1 MKRDENKLGEYLWV
15 LTKALKVGLGQFSLV
30 DIHPGRSAQTAV
42 ELLRANKWYSGIY
55 TMLTGYEELK
65 VIETGESDADVQ
77 VIAYV
82 LVLDQP
88 GQPNQPERILK
99 IQKLLFEMT
108 TLINNNRWN
117 LKYAFPA
124 RDLKTMDLYG
134 LTYDPEKL
142 VGMAGWNPSV
152 QAYGKDLYTTD
163 TEDAKMPNDISL
175 WAMTWQQRLR
185 FGKNIY
191 SEADHPTAKEVS
203 QILSFTATELNQSDT
218 LPKEDY
224 SNVFVR

>member
-1 MKRDENKLGEYLWV
+1 MKSDENKLAEYLWMV
-15 LTKALKVGLGQFSLV
+15 TRALAYGLKEFSLV
-30 DIHPGRSAQTAV
+30 EIHPGRSAQTAV
-42 ELLRANKWYSGIY
+42 DLLRAKERYSGIY

-88 GQPNQPERILK
+88 GRTNQPERILK

-117 LKYAFPA
+117 LNYAFPA
-124 RDLKTMDLYG
+124 RELKTMDLYG

-191 SEADHPTAKEVS
+191 SEADHPTAREVN
-203 QILSFTATELNQSDT
+203 QLLSFTTTELNQPDT
-218 LPKEDY
+218 HPKEDY
-224 SNVFVR
+224 SSVFAK